1 MKLPVLVGAVLASL
15 LLAVINNLVN
25 PDAVAW
31 IGSAEVLPKPEGWP
45 TLSAW
50 QGIAA
55 GVKVGWKFFLAH
67 TPAVLGVL
75 IGVPLL
81 ALSLKRLR
89 GADPTKV
96 LLTAF
101 RIGFA
106 IMFLEAAWGKFLDPE
121 DFSLLVTQYQFLPL
135 PLVNGFSL
143 WLASFEIVVAL
154 GIILTPWE
162 KEFSALVGL
171 MMVMFIIA
179 LAQALGRGLG
189 IACGCFDINGAADA
203 GETWFSLVRDVVLMV
218 PIAWMVLR
226 GGRRW
231 IWQFRP
237 GA

>member
-1 MKLPVLVGAVLASL
+1 MKLHVLLGAVAASI
-15 LLAVINNLVN
+15 LLAILNNLVN

-45 TLSAW
+45 ALSAW
-50 QGIAA
+50 QGFSA
-55 GVKVGWKFFLAH
+55 GAKVGWKFFLANKL
-67 TPAVLGVL
+67 AVLAVL

-81 ALSLKRLR
+81 SLSLKQLR
-89 GADPTKV
+89 GASPRNV
-96 LLTAF
+96 ILSAF

-106 IMFLEAAWGKFLDPE
+106 VMFLQAAMGKFLDPK

-143 WLASFEIVVAL
+143 WLSAFEIVVAL
-154 GIILTPWE
+154 GILLTPWE

-171 MMVMFIIA
+171 MMVMFIVALSQA
-179 LAQALGRGLG
+179 LARGLG

-203 GETWFSLVRDVVLMV
+203 GETWFSLLRDIVLMA
-218 PIAWMVLR
+218 PIIWMMRV

-237 GA
+237 VR